1 MPSSVSNEVSSVND
15 PKPWTEFIGAGSVY
29 QVMKQ
34 YEKGGL
40 DASGEKPVFVKPE
53 PTQKKVKSIN

>member
-15 PKPWTEFIGAGSVY
+15 SKSWTEFTGAGSVY

-40 DASGEKPVFVKPE
+40 DVSGEKPVFVKSE
-53 PTQKKVKSIN
+53 PIQKK